1 MINIWY
7 NSQLIILMTASL
19 ANYVIGSSAEN
30 DLYSTY
36 GYITYIIIICHLYR
50 DLLANYSSLVR
61 PVKSNSEKLKVS
73 MKVFLQ
79 QIVNLD
85 EKNQVI
91 EINAWLK
98 YKWEDYRLKWD
109 PKRYDDITSIRLP
122 ATDNLIWTPDIL
134 LYNSADKSFDS
145 TFKSNLVIYYNG
157 VINWIPPG
165 IFRASCVIRIHWYPF
180 DYQSCFL
187 KFGSWTYHGYAL
199 DLQIDTDPGEEPS
212 MDLSTYIPSSEWV
225 LESAPAVRQEIFF
238 SCCPQ
243 PYPTIKFYMNIRR
256 RTLYYIFNLII
267 PSLLIGLMT
276 LLGFCLPAHDMSEKI
291 GFETTILLSVSFFLT
306 VVSQMIPETSDG
318 VPLLGLFFSTITLIV
333 TISTTFTILVLN
345 FRYRQPCN
353 HKMSGTFKKIFL
365 EWLPWLLLMR
375 RPEHK
380 ILKTKTLKL
389 KDPEQFTDECLQC
402 LGKQQN
408 DDDYNSRET
417 ILYGSKEIFLL
428 NNQPKTLKDKLIQI
442 PVEKLNLNRKIGEGI
457 FMDKYIKSNKKIKLL
472 QYEKF
477 VTKCV
482 EIVKCTKSDDNND
495 ENVHALAII
504 NYYNRIR
511 QYLAYIR
518 KQKQR
523 DEKVDDLTE
532 DYKFASM
539 ALDRL
544 CMILFSLFIFI
555 AIIIIFSSPPYLY
568 A

>member
-1 MINIWY
+1 MVNVKC
-7 NSQLIILMTASL
+7 SQLIILVTAASL
-19 ANYVIGSSAEN
+19 ANYVDSSTGES
-30 DLYSTY
+30 D
-36 GYITYIIIICHLYR
+36 LYR
-50 DLLANYSSLVR
+50 DLLANYTSLVR
-61 PVKSNSEKLKVS
+61 PVKSNGEKLKVS

-98 YKWEDYRLKWD
+98 YKWEDYRLKWN
-109 PKRYDDITSIRLP
+109 PAKYEGITSIRLP
-122 ATDNLIWTPDIL
+122 STENLIWTPDIL

-145 TFKSNLVIYYNG
+145 TFKSNLVVYYDG
-157 VINWIPPG
+157 EINWIPPG
-165 IFRASCVIRIHWYPF
+165 IFRASCVIKIHWYPF

-199 DLQIDTDPGEEPS
+199 DLQIDSEPGEEPG

-225 LESAPAVRQEIFF
+225 LESAPAVRSEVFF
-238 SCCPQ
+238 SCCPE
-243 PYPTIKFYMNIRR
+243 PYPTIKFYINIRR

-267 PSLLIGLMT
+267 PSSLIGLMT

-306 VVSQMIPETSDG
+306 VVSQTIPETSDG

-353 HKMSGTFKKIFL
+353 HKMSRTFKKIFL
-365 EWLPWLLLMR
+365 EWLPWLLMMR

-380 ILKTKTLKL
+380 ILKSRTIKL
-389 KDPEQFTDECLQC
+389 KDPNQFTDECLQC
-402 LGKQQN
+402 LGKQDK
-408 DDDYNSRET
+408 DDKVIKET
-417 ILYGSKEIFLL
+417 MVNGCDGIISTVSTSLSEA
-428 NNQPKTLKDKLIQI
+428 LIKI
-442 PVEKLNLNRKIGEGI
+442 PVEKLNLDRKVGDGIFPEKHIKSSRKIQ
-457 FMDKYIKSNKKIKLL
+457 IK

-482 EIVKCTKSDDNND
+482 EMVKDGESD
-495 ENVHALAII
+495 ESTSHALAII
-504 NYYNRIR
+504 NYYTRI
-511 QYLAYIR
+511 QHHLEYIK

-544 CMILFSLFIFI
+544 CMIIFSIFIFI
-555 AIIIIFSSPPYLY
+555 AIIIIFSSPSYLY

>member
-1 MINIWY
+1 M
-7 NSQLIILMTASL
+7 
-19 ANYVIGSSAEN
+19 V
-30 DLYSTY
+30 
-36 GYITYIIIICHLYR
+36 
-50 DLLANYSSLVR
+50 
-61 PVKSNSEKLKVS
+61 
-73 MKVFLQ
+73 
-79 QIVNLD
+79 
-85 EKNQVI
+85 
-91 EINAWLK
+91 
-98 YKWEDYRLKWD
+98 
-109 PKRYDDITSIRLP
+109 
-122 ATDNLIWTPDIL
+122 
-134 LYNSADKSFDS
+134 
-145 TFKSNLVIYYNG
+145 YYNG
-157 VINWIPPG
+157 EINWIPPG
-165 IFRASCVIRIHWYPF
+165 IFRASCVIKIHWYPF

-199 DLQIDTDPGEEPS
+199 DLQIDTDPDEEPG

-243 PYPTIKFYMNIRR
+243 PYPTIKFYINIRR

-267 PSLLIGLMT
+267 PSSLIGLMT

-306 VVSQMIPETSDG
+306 VVSQTIPETSDG

-353 HKMSGTFKKIFL
+353 HKMSETFNKIFL
-365 EWLPWLLLMR
+365 QWLPWLLMMR

-380 ILKTKTLKL
+380 ILKSGTIKL
-389 KDPEQFTDECLQC
+389 KDPNQFTDECLQC
-402 LGKQQN
+402 LGKQDKVIKN
-408 DDDYNSRET
+408 KIAYACYDMVH
-417 ILYGSKEIFLL
+417 SKSTSLSEAIIKM
-428 NNQPKTLKDKLIQI
+428 PT
-442 PVEKLNLNRKIGEGI
+442 EKLNLKRKIGEGI
-457 FMDKYIKSNKKIKLL
+457 FAEKYKGSSRKIQAI

-477 VTKCV
+477 ITKCV
-482 EIVKCTKSDDNND
+482 EMVKDVESESTS
-495 ENVHALAII
+495 HALATI
-504 NYYNRIR
+504 NYYTRIR
-511 QYLAYIR
+511 QHLEYIR
-518 KQKQR
+518 KHKQR

-544 CMILFSLFIFI
+544 CMIIFSIFIFI

>member
-1 MINIWY
+1 MINVKC
-7 NSQLIILMTASL
+7 SQLIILVTAFL
-19 ANYVIGSSAEN
+19 ANYVYSSIGES
-30 DLYSTY
+30 D
-36 GYITYIIIICHLYR
+36 LYR
-50 DLLANYSSLVR
+50 DLLANYSSMVR
-61 PVKSNSEKLKVS
+61 PVRSNGEKLKVS
-73 MKVFLQ
+73 MKVYLQ

-98 YKWEDYRLKWD
+98 YKWNDYRLKWN
-109 PKRYDDITSIRLP
+109 PTMYEGITSIRLP
-122 ATDNLIWTPDIL
+122 STENLIWTPDIL

-145 TFKSNLVIYYNG
+145 TYKSNLVVYYNG
-157 VINWIPPG
+157 EINWIPPG

-199 DLQIDTDPGEEPS
+199 DLQIDTDPGEEPG

-243 PYPTIKFYMNIRR
+243 PYPTIKFYINIRR

-267 PSLLIGLMT
+267 PSSLIGLMT

-306 VVSQMIPETSDG
+306 VVSQTIPETSDG

-353 HKMSGTFKKIFL
+353 HKMSETFKKIFL
-365 EWLPWLLLMR
+365 QWLPWLLMMR

-380 ILKTKTLKL
+380 ILKSGIIKL
-389 KDPEQFTDECLQC
+389 KDPNQFTDECLQC
-402 LGKQQN
+402 LGKQDKYDKGVKN
-408 DDDYNSRET
+408 NIKYTCDEMVH
-417 ILYGSKEIFLL
+417 SKSTSLSEAII
-428 NNQPKTLKDKLIQI
+428 KI
-442 PVEKLNLNRKIGEGI
+442 PVEKLNLKRKIGEGI
-457 FMDKYIKSNKKIKLL
+457 FPEKYIESNRKIQVI

-477 VTKCV
+477 ITKCV
-482 EIVKCTKSDDNND
+482 EMVKDVESESTS
-495 ENVHALAII
+495 HALAII
-504 NYYNRIR
+504 NYYTRIR
-511 QYLAYIR
+511 QHLEYIR
-518 KQKQR
+518 KHKQR
-523 DEKVDDLTE
+523 DERVDDLTE

-544 CMILFSLFIFI
+544 CMIIFSIFIFI